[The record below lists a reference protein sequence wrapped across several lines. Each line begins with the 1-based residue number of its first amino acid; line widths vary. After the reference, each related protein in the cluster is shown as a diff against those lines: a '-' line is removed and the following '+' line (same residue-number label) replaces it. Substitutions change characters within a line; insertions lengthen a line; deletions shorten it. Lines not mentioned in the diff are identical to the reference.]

1 MATAHDKYVPHPKF
15 LWISLTVSQICWP
28 DVGGVGFC
36 GYRYAILDTPR
47 FTCVKC
53 ILGIWLYAK
62 EANLVDSRVELCHH
76 KKGPYH
82 NPTKRSE
89 RC

>member
-1 MATAHDKYVPHPKF
+1 MDFADGFRRFVGLTLAVLASVAIGMLPILHTK
-15 LWISLTVSQICWP
+15 ISCLVS
-28 DVGGVGFC
+28 
-36 GYRYAILDTPR
+36 LK
-47 FTCVKC
+47 CVY
-53 ILGIWLYAK
+53 GIWLCAK
-62 EANLVDSRVELCHH
+62 EANLVDSRVELCHY